1 MAEDAA
7 AATEAV
13 DAAEAADAE
22 AARERRVS
30 TRRTLGSAG
39 RWMCRRWCLRFE
51 E

>member
-22 AARERRVS
+22 AAVREGSQPEGLLAV
-30 TRRTLGSAG
+30 LGG
-39 RWMCRRWCLRFE
+39 GCEEVVFE
-51 E
+51 V